1 MIFALHIHTK
11 DFSAFYPFLRY
22 EKSSQ
27 DNPFVLVYE
36 ALFLCTFLPFPIF
49 LKFLFVF
56 FFHYERKENSCILIT
71 LDFSFPK
78 TSPQKEL
85 EQ

>member
-1 MIFALHIHTK
+1 MIFTLHIHTR
-11 DFSAFYPFLRY
+11 DFSAFYPFHNV
-22 EKSSQ
+22 SGQ
-27 DNPFVLVYE
+27 PFVLVYE